1 MKNIGMDALCRGL
14 GKAYKYTAGY
24 GHQPHFVL
32 VVIAMFVVLFWGL
45 LRLDKRPPA
54 TDQAAAATMPGN
66 TQLLGLLYAIDMF
79 VPFVRLREEHRNM
92 QPNRASLRVYLVLH
106 RVLGL
111 ILTSMLVLG
120 LWVEKH

>member
-1 MKNIGMDALCRGL
+1 MD
-14 GKAYKYTAGY
+14 
-24 GHQPHFVL
+24 P
-32 VVIAMFVVLFWGL
+32 
-45 LRLDKRPPA
+45 
-54 TDQAAAATMPGN
+54 AAAATMPGN
-66 TQLLGLLYAIDMF
+66 PQLLGLLYAIDMF